1 MDNENVISLTKIN
14 KTVAQAITDKNTK
27 NKANIASLTNGG
39 ETDEEYWAENI
50 RQFIL
55 DEVETSKKYTQDE
68 IDYVERS
75 LRETREA
82 GHGDTANSEGGEEGH
97 GNTVNSE
104 GGEGEAK
111 EAGHSNT
118 ANSKGGEE
126 EHSAAA
132 SDGGEGE
139 AKEAGHSNTANSKGG
154 EEEHSAAASDGGE
167 GEAKEAG
174 HSNTANSK
182 GGEAGHSNTANSEGG
197 EEGHGY
203 SVSETNV
210 ANLLKSMKG
219 VKDEQL
225 CRRQVRRA
233 TQKYMNTYS

>member
-82 GHGDTANSEGGEEGH
+82 GHGDTANSDGGEEGH
-97 GNTVNSE
+97 GNTV
-104 GGEGEAK
+104 
-111 EAGHSNT
+111 
-118 ANSKGGEE
+118 
-126 EHSAAA
+126 
-132 SDGGEGE
+132 
-139 AKEAGHSNTANSKGG
+139 
-154 EEEHSAAASDGGE
+154 
-167 GEAKEAG
+167 
-174 HSNTANSK
+174 
-182 GGEAGHSNTANSEGG
+182 SEGG
-197 EEGHGY
+197 EEEHGY
-203 SVSETNV
+203 SVSESNV
-210 ANLLKSMKG
+210 INLLKSMKG
-219 VKDEQL
+219 YLNGDGMNDEQL
-225 CRRQVRRA
+225 RCHLQNVRE
-233 TQKYMNTYS
+233 KYERTY

>member
-1 MDNENVISLTKIN
+1 MDNENVMSFTKIN
-14 KTVAQAITDKNTK
+14 KTVAQAITDKNTT

-39 ETDEEYWAENI
+39 ETNEEYWAENI

-55 DEVETSKKYTQDE
+55 NEVKTSKEYTQDE

-75 LRETREA
+75 LKETREA
-82 GHGDTANSEGGEEGH
+82 GHGDT
-97 GNTVNSE
+97 VNSE
-104 GGEGEAK
+104 
-111 EAGHSNT
+111 
-118 ANSKGGEE
+118 GGEE
-126 EHSAAA
+126 EHSAVA

-182 GGEAGHSNTANSEGG
+182 G
-197 EEGHGY
+197 EEEEHGY

>member
-1 MDNENVISLTKIN
+1 MDNENVISFTKIT
-14 KTVAQAITDKNTK
+14 KTVVQAINDKNTK

-39 ETDEEYWAENI
+39 EIDEEYWAEHI

-55 DEVETSKKYTQDE
+55 DEVKTSKEYTKDE

-82 GHGDTANSEGGEEGH
+82 GHGDTANSEGGEEEH
-97 GNTVNSE
+97 AAASD

-111 EAGHSNT
+111 EAGHNNT

-139 AKEAGHSNTANSKGG
+139 AKDAGHSNTANSKGG
-154 EEEHSAAASDGGE
+154 EEEHD
-167 GEAKEAG
+167 
-174 HSNTANSK
+174 
-182 GGEAGHSNTANSEGG
+182 
-197 EEGHGY
+197 Y
-203 SVSETNV
+203 SVSESNV
-210 ANLLKSMKG
+210 INLLKSWKD

-233 TQKYMNTYS
+233 SQRYMNTYS

>member
-1 MDNENVISLTKIN
+1 MDNENVMSFTKIN
-14 KTVAQAITDKNTK
+14 KTVAQAITDKNTT

-75 LRETREA
+75 LKETREA
-82 GHGDTANSEGGEEGH
+82 GHGD
-97 GNTVNSE
+97 
-104 GGEGEAK
+104 
-111 EAGHSNT
+111 
-118 ANSKGGEE
+118 
-126 EHSAAA
+126 
-132 SDGGEGE
+132 
-139 AKEAGHSNTANSKGG
+139 
-154 EEEHSAAASDGGE
+154 
-167 GEAKEAG
+167 
-174 HSNTANSK
+174 
-182 GGEAGHSNTANSEGG
+182 TANSEGG

>member
-27 NKANIASLTNGG
+27 SKANKASLTNGC
-39 ETDEEYWAENI
+39 ETDEEHWAENI

-55 DEVETSKKYTQDE
+55 DEVKTSKEYTQDE

-82 GHGDTANSEGGEEGH
+82 GHGDTENSEGGEEEH
-97 GNTVNSE
+97 G
-104 GGEGEAK
+104 
-111 EAGHSNT
+111 
-118 ANSKGGEE
+118 
-126 EHSAAA
+126 
-132 SDGGEGE
+132 
-139 AKEAGHSNTANSKGG
+139 
-154 EEEHSAAASDGGE
+154 AAASDGGE

-210 ANLLKSMKG
+210 YGHGYSVSETNIINCLKSLKG
-219 VKDEQL
+219 VQHGDDMKDEQL
-225 CRRQVRRA
+225 CRRQVRHVR
-233 TQKYMNTYS
+233 QKYMNTYS

>member
-27 NKANIASLTNGG
+27 SKANKASLTNGC
-39 ETDEEYWAENI
+39 ETDEEHWAENI

-55 DEVETSKKYTQDE
+55 DEVKTSKEYTQDE
-68 IDYVERS
+68 IDYVKRN
-75 LRETREA
+75 LKETREA
-82 GHGDTANSEGGEEGH
+82 GHGD
-97 GNTVNSE
+97 
-104 GGEGEAK
+104 
-111 EAGHSNT
+111 T

-154 EEEHSAAASDGGE
+154 EEEHGAAASDGGE

-210 ANLLKSMKG
+210 YGHGYSVSETNIINCLKSLKG
-219 VKDEQL
+219 VQHGDDMKDEQL
-225 CRRQVRRA
+225 CRRQVRHVR
-233 TQKYMNTYS
+233 QKYMNTYS

>member
-1 MDNENVISLTKIN
+1 MDNENVISFKKIT
-14 KTVAQAITDKNTK
+14 KTVVQAINDKNSK

-39 ETDEEYWAENI
+39 EIDEEYWAEKI

-55 DEVETSKKYTQDE
+55 DEVKTSKEYTKDE
-68 IDYVERS
+68 IDYVETS

-82 GHGDTANSEGGEEGH
+82 GHSNTTNSE
-97 GNTVNSE
+97 
-104 GGEGEAK
+104 
-111 EAGHSNT
+111 
-118 ANSKGGEE
+118 GGEE

-154 EEEHSAAASDGGE
+154 EEEHD
-167 GEAKEAG
+167 
-174 HSNTANSK
+174 
-182 GGEAGHSNTANSEGG
+182 
-197 EEGHGY
+197 Y
-203 SVSETNV
+203 SVSANV
-210 ANLLKSMKG
+210 INLLKSLKG

-233 TQKYMNTYS
+233 SQRYMNTYS

>member
-1 MDNENVISLTKIN
+1 MDNENETSYKKIT
-14 KTVAQAITDKNTK
+14 KTVVQAINDKNKK

-39 ETDEEYWAENI
+39 EIDEEYWAEKI

-55 DEVETSKKYTQDE
+55 DEVKTSKEYTKDE
-68 IDYVERS
+68 IDYVETS

-82 GHGDTANSEGGEEGH
+82 GHSNTTNSE
-97 GNTVNSE
+97 
-104 GGEGEAK
+104 
-111 EAGHSNT
+111 
-118 ANSKGGEE
+118 GGEE

-154 EEEHSAAASDGGE
+154 EEEHD
-167 GEAKEAG
+167 
-174 HSNTANSK
+174 
-182 GGEAGHSNTANSEGG
+182 
-197 EEGHGY
+197 Y
-203 SVSETNV
+203 SVSESNV
-210 ANLLKSMKG
+210 INLLKSWKD

-233 TQKYMNTYS
+233 RQRYMNAYS

>member
-104 GGEGEAK
+104 GGEE
-111 EAGHSNT
+111 GHGNT
-118 ANSKGGEE
+118 V
-126 EHSAAA
+126 
-132 SDGGEGE
+132 
-139 AKEAGHSNTANSKGG
+139 
-154 EEEHSAAASDGGE
+154 
-167 GEAKEAG
+167 
-174 HSNTANSK
+174 
-182 GGEAGHSNTANSEGG
+182 SEGG
-197 EEGHGY
+197 ERGHGY
-203 SVSETNV
+203 SVSESNV
-210 ANLLKSMKG
+210 INLLKSMKG
-219 VKDEQL
+219 YLNGDGMNDEQL
-225 CRRQVRRA
+225 RCHLQNVRE
-233 TQKYMNTYS
+233 KYERTY